1 MDTDYHTRAITKLA
15 KRLPRGYS
23 PTTLRASGVTFFLL
37 SNSATHGPLHS
48 HRRLRLSQAPAE
60 QPLHNPPHE
69 QSPLASC
76 PPRPPPRSPRGRT
89 APAAAALE
97 RGAAIV
103 ITCIAARY
111 SGISALVIVVIVA
124 AQRVFCKA
132 PQVPLTY
139 GESEAQA
146 LEHGADRAVEHTA
159 GRVSANHERVQ
170 LIAAGQQLN

>member
-89 APAAAALE
+89 APAAAALLE
-97 RGAAIV
+97 RGEQAVSDRRRRLQQAQGGAAIV

-111 SGISALVIVVIVA
+111 SGISALIVIVVIVA

-132 PQVPLTY
+132 PRSP
-139 GESEAQA
+139 
-146 LEHGADRAVEHTA
+146 
-159 GRVSANHERVQ
+159 
-170 LIAAGQQLN
+170 

>member
-1 MDTDYHTRAITKLA
+1 MSDRRW
-15 KRLPRGYS
+15 RLQ
-23 PTTLRASGVTFFLL
+23 
-37 SNSATHGPLHS
+37 
-48 HRRLRLSQAPAE
+48 QA
-60 QPLHNPPHE
+60 Q
-69 QSPLASC
+69 
-76 PPRPPPRSPRGRT
+76 G
-89 APAAAALE
+89 
-97 RGAAIV
+97 GAAIV